1 MVTIF
6 LEVTFPSQ
14 AKVQFWPVWYNVTIQ
29 AWHSMAKYYTVWH
42 SVNGNFKLKTD
53 VVP

>member
-14 AKVQFWPVWYNVTIQ
+14 AKVQFWPVWYNVT
-29 AWHSMAKYYTVWH
+29 WHSMAKYYTVWH